1 MFIDFVVE
9 TALFRAM
16 LAFCWGTHTHAR
28 VSQTQ
33 TENTGT
39 HPPPTTTRC
48 TAYAMYI
55 PGGVCLSFG
64 GVGVVE
70 TRGLTSLYTQQ
81 QVGGEIK
88 EDVTVQKCCVHTL
101 LSMEE

>member
-16 LAFCWGTHTHAR
+16 PAFCWGTHTHAR

-33 TENTGT
+33 TQNTGT

-48 TAYAMYI
+48 TAYAMYM
-55 PGGVCLSFG
+55 P
-64 GVGVVE
+64 
-70 TRGLTSLYTQQ
+70 
-81 QVGGEIK
+81 
-88 EDVTVQKCCVHTL
+88 
-101 LSMEE
+101 